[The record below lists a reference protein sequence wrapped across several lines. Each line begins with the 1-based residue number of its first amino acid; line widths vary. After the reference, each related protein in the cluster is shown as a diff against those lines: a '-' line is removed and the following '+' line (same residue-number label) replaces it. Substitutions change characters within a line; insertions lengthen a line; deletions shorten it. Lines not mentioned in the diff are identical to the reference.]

1 MRLRRNK
8 IYTLEDVRKWRELKK
23 EELEL
28 EKLKLQAE
36 KKAFESEIRSG
47 IGKIFMYEGILLVG
61 QKIVMKLLKSL
72 FKEYKK
78 ETKKSKE
85 ED

>member
-1 MRLRRNK
+1 MRLKRNR

-23 EELEL
+23 DELEL

-36 KKAFESEIRSG
+36 KQAFESEIRSG